1 MAGFIPHHRK
11 KVDRLHRVE
20 DDLRRLIA
28 CNVNRKRLLATAAEI
43 RECRIRVLRAK
54 QNQNP
59 ELTARDHENF
69 LKQQAKIDALRQ
81 TSAETI
87 LAEYLPSEPGPPDER
102 ATGGEVDE

>member
-1 MAGFIPHHRK
+1 MASFIPNHHK
-11 KVDRLHRVE
+11 KVARLHRME

-28 CNVNRKRLLATAAEI
+28 RNVSREKLLATAAEI
-43 RECRIRVLRAK
+43 RECRIRVLRAR

-59 ELTARDHENF
+59 ERTTRDRENF

-87 LAEYLPSEPGPPDER
+87 LAEYVPPPEPAQTAPS
-102 ATGGEVDE
+102 

>member
-1 MAGFIPHHRK
+1 MASFIPNHRK

-28 CNVNRKRLLATAAEI
+28 RNVSRDKLLATAAEI

-59 ELTARDHENF
+59 ERTTQDRENF
-69 LKQQAKIDALRQ
+69 LNQQAKIDVLRQ

-87 LAEYLPSEPGPPDER
+87 LAGYLPPER
-102 ATGGEVDE
+102 ARAAPS